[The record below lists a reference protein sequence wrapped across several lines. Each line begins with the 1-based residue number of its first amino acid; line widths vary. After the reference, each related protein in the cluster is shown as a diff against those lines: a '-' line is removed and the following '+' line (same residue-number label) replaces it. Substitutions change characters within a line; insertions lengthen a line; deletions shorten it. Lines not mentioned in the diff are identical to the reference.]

1 MIADIAIALVLIASG
16 ALAYFRGLVKEVLTV
31 AGWIG
36 AALATWYGFP
46 MLRPAVGSFIT
57 SKTMVD
63 IVSASVIFVV
73 VLVALTILSHILSAR
88 IKGSTLGHLNRALGF
103 VFGVLRGI
111 VLVAL
116 IYIGATVFWD
126 EDDFPDQIAEAKSL
140 PLVKQTSEFLAAFL
154 PEGALPDRDDVQEN
168 VEDAVKEAIESA
180 EEQMEKKI
188 EEVETEE
195 KLQQLNQP
203 QPTPPAG
210 DGDKAESGQGYD
222 DAERRDMQRLI
233 ESNQ

>member
-1 MIADIAIALVLIASG
+1 MIADIAIAVVLVASG

-46 MLRPAVGSFIT
+46 LLRPAFGSFIE
-57 SKTMVD
+57 SNKVVD
-63 IVSASVIFVV
+63 IVSAAVIFVIT
-73 VLVALTILSHILSAR
+73 LVALTILSHILSAR

-103 VFGVLRGI
+103 VFGVLRGV

-126 EDDFPDQIAEAKSL
+126 EDDFPDQIADAKSL
-140 PLVKQTSEFLAAFL
+140 PLVKGTSEFLAAFL
-154 PEGALPDRDDVQEN
+154 PAGALPGDDIQKN
-168 VEDAVKEAIESA
+168 VEGIVEGA
-180 EEQMEKKI
+180 EEQMGKI
-188 EEVETEE
+188 IDEVEIEE

-203 QPTPPAG
+203 QPTPPA
-210 DGDKAESGQGYD
+210 DNGDKSEAEQQGYD
-222 DAERRDMQRLI
+222 DAERREMQRLI

>member
-1 MIADIAIALVLIASG
+1 MIADIAIAVVLVASG

-46 MLRPAVGSFIT
+46 LLRPVFGSFIE
-57 SKTMVD
+57 SNKVVD
-63 IVSASVIFVV
+63 IVSAAVIFVIT
-73 VLVALTILSHILSAR
+73 LVALTILSHILSAR

-103 VFGVLRGI
+103 VFGVLRGV

-126 EDDFPDQIAEAKSL
+126 EDDFPDQIADAKSL
-140 PLVKQTSEFLAAFL
+140 PLVKGTSEFLAAFL
-154 PEGALPDRDDVQEN
+154 PAGALPGDDVQKN
-168 VEDAVKEAIESA
+168 VEGIVEGA
-180 EEQMEKKI
+180 EEQMEKI
-188 EEVETEE
+188 IDEVEIEE

-203 QPTPPAG
+203 QPTPPA
-210 DGDKAESGQGYD
+210 DNGDKSEAEQQGYD

>member
-1 MIADIAIALVLIASG
+1 MIADIAIAVVLVASG

-46 MLRPAVGSFIT
+46 LLRPVFGSFIE
-57 SKTMVD
+57 SNKVVD
-63 IVSASVIFVV
+63 IVSAAVIFVIT
-73 VLVALTILSHILSAR
+73 LVALTILSHILSAR

-103 VFGVLRGI
+103 VFGVLRGV

-126 EDDFPDQIAEAKSL
+126 EDDFPDQIADAKSL
-140 PLVKQTSEFLAAFL
+140 PLVKGTSEFLAAFL
-154 PEGALPDRDDVQEN
+154 PAGALPGGDDVEKN
-168 VEDAVKEAIESA
+168 VEGIVEGA
-180 EEQMEKKI
+180 EEQMEKI
-188 EEVETEE
+188 IDEVEIEE

-203 QPTPPAG
+203 QPTPPA
-210 DGDKAESGQGYD
+210 DNGDKSEAEQQGYD

>member
-1 MIADIAIALVLIASG
+1 MIADIAIAVVLVASG

-46 MLRPAVGSFIT
+46 LLRPVFGSFIE
-57 SKTMVD
+57 SNKVVD
-63 IVSASVIFVV
+63 IVSAAVIFVIT
-73 VLVALTILSHILSAR
+73 LVALTILSHILSAR

-103 VFGVLRGI
+103 VFGVLRGV

-126 EDDFPDQIAEAKSL
+126 EDDFPDQIADAKSL
-140 PLVKQTSEFLAAFL
+140 PLVKGTSEFLAAFL
-154 PEGALPDRDDVQEN
+154 PAGALPGGDDVEKK
-168 VEDAVKEAIESA
+168 VEGIVEGA
-180 EEQMEKKI
+180 EEQMEKI
-188 EEVETEE
+188 IDEVEIEE

-203 QPTPPAG
+203 QPTPPA
-210 DGDKAESGQGYD
+210 DNGDKSEAEQQGYD
-222 DAERRDMQRLI
+222 DAERREMQRLI

>member
-1 MIADIAIALVLIASG
+1 MIADIAIAVVLVASG

-46 MLRPAVGSFIT
+46 LLRPVFGSFIE
-57 SKTMVD
+57 SNKVVD
-63 IVSASVIFVV
+63 IVSAAVIFVIT
-73 VLVALTILSHILSAR
+73 LVALTILSHILSAR

-103 VFGVLRGI
+103 VFGVLRGV

-126 EDDFPDQIAEAKSL
+126 EDDFPDQIADAKSL
-140 PLVKQTSEFLAAFL
+140 PLVKGTSEFLAAFL
-154 PEGALPDRDDVQEN
+154 PAGALPGDDVQKS
-168 VEDAVKEAIESA
+168 VEGTVKDAIESA
-180 EEQMEKKI
+180 EEQMGKI
-188 EEVETEE
+188 IDEVEIEE

-203 QPTPPAG
+203 QPTPPA
-210 DGDKAESGQGYD
+210 DNGDKSEAEQQGYD
-222 DAERRDMQRLI
+222 DAERREMQRLI

>member
-1 MIADIAIALVLIASG
+1 MIADIAIAVVLVASG

-46 MLRPAVGSFIT
+46 LLRPVFGSFIE
-57 SKTMVD
+57 SNKVVD
-63 IVSASVIFVV
+63 IVSAAVIFVIT
-73 VLVALTILSHILSAR
+73 LVALTILSHILSAR

-103 VFGVLRGI
+103 VFGVLRGV

-126 EDDFPDQIAEAKSL
+126 EDDFPDQIADAKSL
-140 PLVKQTSEFLAAFL
+140 PLVKGTSEFLAAFL
-154 PEGALPDRDDVQEN
+154 PEGALPGGDDVEKN
-168 VEDAVKEAIESA
+168 VEGIVEGA
-180 EEQMEKKI
+180 EEQMEKI
-188 EEVETEE
+188 IDEVEIEE

-203 QPTPPAG
+203 QPTPPA
-210 DGDKAESGQGYD
+210 DNGDKSEAEQQGYD

>member
-1 MIADIAIALVLIASG
+1 MIADIAIAVVLVASG

-46 MLRPAVGSFIT
+46 LLRPVFGSFIE
-57 SKTMVD
+57 SNKVVD
-63 IVSASVIFVV
+63 IVSAAVIFVIT
-73 VLVALTILSHILSAR
+73 LVALTILSHILSAR

-103 VFGVLRGI
+103 VFGVMRGV

-126 EDDFPDQIAEAKSL
+126 EDDFPDQIADAKSL
-140 PLVKQTSEFLAAFL
+140 PLVKGTSEFLAAFL
-154 PEGALPDRDDVQEN
+154 PAGALPGGDDVEKN
-168 VEDAVKEAIESA
+168 VEGIVEGA
-180 EEQMEKKI
+180 EEQMEKI
-188 EEVETEE
+188 IDEVEIEE

-203 QPTPPAG
+203 QPTPPA
-210 DGDKAESGQGYD
+210 DNGDKSEAEQQGYD

>member
-1 MIADIAIALVLIASG
+1 LIADIAIAVVLVASG

-46 MLRPAVGSFIT
+46 LLRPVFGSFIE
-57 SKTMVD
+57 SNKVVD
-63 IVSASVIFVV
+63 IVSAAVIFVIT
-73 VLVALTILSHILSAR
+73 LVALTILSHILSAR

-103 VFGVLRGI
+103 VFGVLRGV

-126 EDDFPDQIAEAKSL
+126 EDDFPDQIADAKSL
-140 PLVKQTSEFLAAFL
+140 PLVKGTSEFLAAFL
-154 PEGALPDRDDVQEN
+154 PAGALPGDDVQKN
-168 VEDAVKEAIESA
+168 VEGIVEGA
-180 EEQMEKKI
+180 EEQMEKI
-188 EEVETEE
+188 IDEVEIEE

-203 QPTPPAG
+203 QPTPPA
-210 DGDKAESGQGYD
+210 DNGDKSEAEQQGYD
-222 DAERRDMQRLI
+222 DAERREMQRLI